1 MGVTSQTI
9 GASLANI
16 RTLEPETR
24 KKVADFVAYVLSR
37 LQVPMLVYSGTR
49 SYADQWELRKKHL
62 AGGPIAAA
70 VGHSWHNFGRAVD
83 MVPILPSGQEDWN
96 SALWPQLISI
106 AKGYGLTSGQS
117 FGDTVHFFNEKGPS
131 KESLRLAKPV
141 PAKYQEIESG
151 VPKDIEA
158 KPFTIPGWLL
168 WTAAGA
174 ASLGLLAYLTRD
186 KN

>member
-1 MGVTSQTI
+1 MSVTSQTI
-9 GASLANI
+9 AASLINI
-16 RTLEPETR
+16 RSLEPETR

-37 LQVPMLVYSGTR
+37 LSVPLLVYSGAR
-49 SYADQWELRKKHL
+49 SYPKQWELRKKHL

-83 MVPILPSGQEDWN
+83 LVPILPSGREDWE
-96 SALWPQLISI
+96 SPLWPQLISI
-106 AKGYGLTSGQS
+106 AKGYGLTSGES
-117 FGDTVHFFNEKGPS
+117 FGDTVHFYNKSGPS
-131 KESLRLAKPV
+131 KESLRLANPV

-158 KPFTIPGWLL
+158 KPFKVPGWLL

-174 ASLGLLAYLTRD
+174 ASLGLLAYFTRD
-186 KN
+186 RK